1 MKEMLGN
8 TNYSRENTSLYPG
21 DIRRVKDMEKTAE
34 HWGEDKMEVAE
45 WSVYLIKYQS
55 AYIPWYRQML

>member
-1 MKEMLGN
+1 MKEMLEN

-34 HWGEDKMEVAE
+34 H
-45 WSVYLIKYQS
+45 
-55 AYIPWYRQML
+55 